1 MARPRLLLI
10 SPLVGAVS
18 GQESVTRMVL
28 DSPLVLSWEIAHLDS
43 WTSRTNTDRGWPSWG
58 SLRRFTKLLWTAR
71 RAAREVKPQAAWIP
85 LASNRLG
92 FLKFAMLA
100 KMVGVPVIGKYGG
113 DNFDVF
119 YASQTGLVRDLIRSV
134 LARCAVVLVE
144 AECLISQFAGL
155 VPTGLTRFAYL

>member
-58 SLRRFTKLLWTAR
+58 SLRRFTKLLWTIRQAV
-71 RAAREVKPQAAWIP
+71 REGKPQAVWIP

-100 KMVGVPVIGKYGG
+100 KMVGMPVIAKYGG
-113 DNFDVF
+113 DDFAIF
-119 YASQTGLVRDLIRSV
+119 YIAQAGPMRDLIRTV
-134 LARCAVVLVE
+134 LRCATVLVE
-144 AECLISQFAGL
+144 AECL
-155 VPTGLTRFAYL
+155 TR